1 MFEYHS
7 ASGFYGSYFLI

>member
-7 ASGFYGSYFLI
+7 ASGFYGSYFVI